1 LTAQKLPLTQGT
13 QHRSDEV
20 PVLFGEAACL
30 LTGYGHSPG
39 DLDFDY
45 YVHTQG

>member
-1 LTAQKLPLTQGT
+1 MLNHGT

-20 PVLFGEAACL
+20 PVLFREAAYL

-39 DLDFDY
+39 DLDFNY
-45 YVHTQG
+45 YVHMRG